1 MDDREHVSRFVSSSV
16 EKAREIFPPKR
27 DSSIVNVR
35 GFQGIFFRRS
45 GESSSRCCPV
55 RACGRVR
62 LPSEIIS
69 SQLPAARKPKSVHRS
84 KEIYIKVVVLCCV
97 PPPPVCQKSDLS
109 PSEIIS
115 SQLRKLGS
123 NPSSVKEI
131 YIKVSVIFFL
141 SFSSCSNSD
150 PKKPSNSL
158 PSQNENKIPNSV
170 LEKTAKF
177 NPSQKQNPKRS
188 RVKVLPRVCVKRCTA
203 GVKVWEAA
211 RWLCLL
217 PCFKAKQ
224 DQCCLPCSAAGRYWL
239 RFRSQSAL
247 PPGEYQKISLCIRPT
262 SAT

>member
-1 MDDREHVSRFVSSSV
+1 MLSCACLWSSQITKRDHLIATSGSSKAKIRPSVKRDLHQGRCPLLCASSSCV
-16 EKAREIFPPKR
+16 SKVRSFTKR
-27 DSSIVNVR
+27 DHLI
-35 GFQGIFFRRS
+35 
-45 GESSSRCCPV
+45 
-55 RACGRVR
+55 AT
-62 LPSEIIS
+62 SE
-69 SQLPAARKPKSVHRS
+69 
-84 KEIYIKVVVLCCV
+84 
-97 PPPPVCQKSDLS
+97 
-109 PSEIIS
+109 
-115 SQLRKLGS
+115 KLES

-141 SFSSCSNSD
+141 SFSSFSNSD

-224 DQCCLPCSAAGRYWL
+224 DQCCLPCSAAGQYWL
-239 RFRSQSAL
+239 RFWSQSAL